1 MSIATHQKK
10 TLSDMITTYAFAE
23 LWTNFVLSQHV
34 LINFIGH
41 VVVVVVVVIL
51 FVAFC
56 CCWLRRVTNTRKRKY
71 WPVDCCCLFL
81 LIVDLL
87 FSNLSQISR
96 AVEFF
101 LCVGEAPFPVTLCL
115 CAWM

>member
-1 MSIATHQKK
+1 MLLCVSMSIATCDDKGKSHRKK

-41 VVVVVVVVIL
+41 VVVVVVVVVWWVRL
-51 FVAFC
+51 CLLLVCYFVCFAFC
-56 CCWLRRVTNTRKRKY
+56 CCSPENENIGLLI
-71 WPVDCCCLFL
+71 CCLFL

-87 FSNLSQISR
+87 LFSNLSQISS
-96 AVEFF
+96 
-101 LCVGEAPFPVTLCL
+101 G
-115 CAWM
+115 W